1 MLYAAHEATAPG
13 PVVYGDKENA
23 DHWRLFNDSTPTTKG
38 CCLDVGER
46 GQGPGGFDLVVE
58 LKAWTALAT
67 SGFTALTPR
76 LGATHG
82 FRNTLA
88 KAIRR
93 VLDVKARAGAQP
105 WLPFKGAGKV
115 PGSHGDYHDALA
127 NKASTVILFLVEL
140 SGALSP
146 PAKRHLRWLAARA
159 KLRDRTPYESWA
171 ASSFMAYWLQR
182 LAAAIVGG
190 DARRAFSA
198 LDKRA
203 GLLT

>member
-1 MLYAAHEATAPG
+1 M
-13 PVVYGDKENA
+13 DI
-23 DHWRLFNDSTPTTKG
+23 R
-38 CCLDVGER
+38 
-46 GQGPGGFDLVVE
+46 
-58 LKAWTALAT
+58 T
-67 SGFTALTPR
+67 SDPL
-76 LGATHG
+76 H
-82 FRNTLA
+82 
-88 KAIRR
+88 
-93 VLDVKARAGAQP
+93 V
-105 WLPFKGAGKV
+105 KGAGEV

-159 KLRDRTPYESWA
+159 KLRDRTQYESWGA
-171 ASSFMAYWLQR
+171 GSFMAYWLQR

-203 GLLT
+203 GLLA

>member
-1 MLYAAHEATAPG
+1 MRRPASRRSRHASA
-13 PVVYGDKENA
+13 
-23 DHWRLFNDSTPTTKG
+23 R
-38 CCLDVGER
+38 
-46 GQGPGGFDLVVE
+46 
-58 LKAWTALAT
+58 
-67 SGFTALTPR
+67 R

-82 FRNTLA
+82 FGNTLA
-88 KAIRR
+88 LAIRR
-93 VLDVKARAGAQP
+93 VLDVKTRAGEQAWDP
-105 WLPFKGAGKV
+105 STGVGTV

-127 NKASTVILFLVEL
+127 NKGSTVVLFLVEL